1 MEKRNQRFSHRVRQG
16 GKMKIEPNNIY
27 LGDCLEVMKYIKDE
41 YIDLTVTSPPYDNLR
56 TYNGNIEQW
65 SFAKFQGIAKELFR
79 ITKQGGIVVWIVGD
93 ATIKGSETGTS
104 FRQAL
109 YFKECGFNLHDT
121 MIWQKICPF
130 QHKNRYI
137 QSFEYMFVFSKGF
150 RKSANLICDRK
161 NKYAGCVVG
170 GGGMTSNGKKFKSS
184 GRKIGR
190 KVKEYGARFN
200 IWNITPARTNNTNHP
215 AVFPEQLAK
224 DHIISWSNEGDVV
237 LDPFM
242 GSGTTGVACK
252 NLNRNFIGIEISK
265 EYFEIA
271 KKRIESVTAVQMEFK
286 GV

>member
-1 MEKRNQRFSHRVRQG
+1 
-16 GKMKIEPNNIY
+16 MKIEPNNIY
-27 LGDCLEVMKYIKDE
+27 LGDCLELMKDIPDNS
-41 YIDLTVTSPPYDNLR
+41 IDLTVTSPPYDNLR
-56 TYNGNIEQW
+56 TYNGYSWDFEN
-65 SFAKFQGIAKELFR
+65 IAKELFR

-121 MIWQKICPF
+121 MIWQKCSPF

-137 QSFEYMFVFSKGF
+137 QAFEYMFVFSKGF

-161 NKYAGCVVG
+161 NKYAGFVVG

-184 GRKIGR
+184 GRKTGR
-190 KVKEYGARFN
+190 KVKEYGVRFN

-215 AVFPEQLAK
+215 AVFPEQLAL

-252 NLNRNFIGIEISK
+252 NLNRNFIGIEISE
-265 EYFEIA
+265 EYFELA